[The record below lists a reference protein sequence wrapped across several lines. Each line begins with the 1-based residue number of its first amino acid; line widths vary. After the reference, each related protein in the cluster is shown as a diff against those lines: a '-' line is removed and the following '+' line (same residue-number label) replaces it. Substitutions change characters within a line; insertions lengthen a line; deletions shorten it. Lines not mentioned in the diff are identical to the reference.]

1 MATKKFTAH
10 AQRVLNHNPNVE
22 KCTESKIFFKEEFA
36 QMICRKSETSEVHYE
51 LYGMGSLVA
60 SEATG
65 KIIVKN
71 GEAWTQDGL
80 FVDDVDLVDGEYR
93 VEEPSDGK
101 VELVRPLCEL
111 INIPE
116 ADDSKLIVLAD
127 DEAKVNIGDVVTFK
141 TDRGINPKA
150 KATVEI
156 VVNEKTVGKI
166 KLSQKNDLYNRLDG
180 TTAVVKS
187 AYKSEYTS
195 RNGVINRSTLITF
208 EV

>member
-1 MATKKFTAH
+1 M
-10 AQRVLNHNPNVE
+10 
-22 KCTESKIFFKEEFA
+22 
-36 QMICRKSETSEVHYE
+36 
-51 LYGMGSLVA
+51 
-60 SEATG
+60 
-65 KIIVKN
+65 
-71 GEAWTQDGL
+71 
-80 FVDDVDLVDGEYR
+80 
-93 VEEPSDGK
+93 
-101 VELVRPLCEL
+101 VRPLCEL

-141 TDRGINPKA
+141 TDWGINPKA

-187 AYKSEYTS
+187 AYKSEYTN